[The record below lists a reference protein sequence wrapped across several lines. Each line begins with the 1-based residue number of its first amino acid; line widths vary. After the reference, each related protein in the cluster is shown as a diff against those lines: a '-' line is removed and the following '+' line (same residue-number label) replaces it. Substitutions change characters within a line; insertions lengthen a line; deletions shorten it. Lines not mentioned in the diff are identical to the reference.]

1 MVLEV
6 KPEKDKNSLTYS
18 LQNFVVKSHL
28 AIEED
33 LDLKFLANNLE
44 NSQYDPNRFPGLFI
58 RFSHPKCVIIIFRN
72 GKLILTGLKTSTNIE
87 LVLKRLILKLG
98 KIGTIGILEEKI
110 QWEVVN
116 IVVTANLFRAINL
129 DAAAIRLMNAVY
141 EPEVFP
147 GLVYRSSTSTKFV
160 SLIFSTGKI
169 VLTGIRKEDVIE
181 PVLVHLG
188 RLLKEENLFKKI

>member
-6 KPEKDKNSLTYS
+6 KPKKDKNSLTYS

-28 AIEED
+28 PIEED
-33 LDLKFLANNLE
+33 LDLKLLANKLE

-72 GKLILTGLKTSTNIE
+72 GKLILTGLKTSTNIK
-87 LVLKRLILKLG
+87 LVLKRLILKLD
-98 KIGTIGILEEKI
+98 KIGTIGILKEKI

-129 DAAAIRLMNAVY
+129 DAAAIRLTNAVY